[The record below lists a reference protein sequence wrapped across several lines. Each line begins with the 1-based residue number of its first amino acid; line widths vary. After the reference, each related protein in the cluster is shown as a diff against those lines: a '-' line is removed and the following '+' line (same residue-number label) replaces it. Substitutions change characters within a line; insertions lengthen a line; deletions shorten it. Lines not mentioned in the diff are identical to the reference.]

1 MKKKKLKKN
10 KKKAKRQK
18 KLKKALK
25 DLGECLLIF
34 AASFGYVAVVF
45 VFVWLMKKF
54 GVNYSDSQL
63 VMMAVGL
70 TVLVP
75 IVIGLL
81 MLGGLRLWIAVND
94 WRRNRRA

>member
-10 KKKAKRQK
+10 KKKAKKQK

-25 DLGECLLIF
+25 NLGECFLIF
-34 AASFGYVAVVF
+34 LAGFGYVAVVF
-45 VFVWLMKKF
+45 AFVWLMKKF

-63 VMMAVGL
+63 VMMAIAL
-70 TVLVP
+70 TILLP

-81 MLGGLRLWIAVND
+81 VVAVQHLWVTFND
-94 WRRNRRA
+94 RSRNR